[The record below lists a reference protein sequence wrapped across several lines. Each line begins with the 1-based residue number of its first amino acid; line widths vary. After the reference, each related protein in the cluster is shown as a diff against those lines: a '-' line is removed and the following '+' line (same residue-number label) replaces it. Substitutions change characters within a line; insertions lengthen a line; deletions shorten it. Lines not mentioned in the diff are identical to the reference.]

1 MKETPAQTCARI
13 VTALEDL
20 ARQEAAVLQ
29 SRNFSAAVL
38 LQERAAPLVEH
49 LVAHEGDVTS
59 SDLRSRIA
67 AVSALRSQTG
77 EWLATQIE
85 RAREELQQM
94 DASQRR
100 IARVAPVYGSG
111 TPRRSQLSV
120 VG

>member
-1 MKETPAQTCARI
+1 MKETAAQTCARI

-20 ARQEAAVLQ
+20 ARQEAAALQ
-29 SRNFSAAVL
+29 TRDFPAAVL

-49 LVAHEGDVTS
+49 LVAHESDVTS

-67 AVSALRSQTG
+67 AVYALRNQTG
-77 EWLATQIE
+77 EWLATQIAQ
-85 RAREELQQM
+85 AREELRQM

-100 IARVAPVYGSG
+100 IARVAPAYGGGS
-111 TPRRSQLSV
+111 TRRSQLSA